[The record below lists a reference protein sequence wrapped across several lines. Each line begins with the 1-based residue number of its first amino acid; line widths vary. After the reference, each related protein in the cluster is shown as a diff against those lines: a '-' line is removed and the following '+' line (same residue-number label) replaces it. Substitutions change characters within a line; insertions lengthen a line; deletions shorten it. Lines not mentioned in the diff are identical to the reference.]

1 VSGARPGFFSFFLLG
16 WLAFGAGPA
25 AAEPALAEPRAAGDA
40 RLKPLA
46 FADLAGWAADDHE
59 AAVAAF
65 RRTCRAIVEDRPAVR
80 TAVPPGEDLKRVCAA
95 ATNPGPAGSA
105 KAFFEEFFVPF
116 EVVPPSGR
124 GFLTGYFEPE
134 YDGSLIQSE
143 SFPVPLLARPDDLV
157 TVPQG
162 EAFPGL
168 DGLKA
173 GRRTAAGH
181 EPYPD
186 RAAIEDG
193 ALRGLAQPIV
203 YLRDPVDAFIV
214 HVQGSARIRLP
225 DGRTV
230 RVAYAGRNGYPFTAP
245 GRVIV
250 ERGHVPL
257 PEMNLERLTAW
268 LRANPE
274 EGRDI
279 MRLNR
284 SYIFFRLAD
293 ELAPD
298 DGPVGG
304 AGVPLTAGRSLAVD
318 RSSWSY
324 GLPVWLEGE
333 LPAPGGSFEPLARL
347 MVAQDT
353 GTAIVGPARGDFF
366 VGSGPEAGTRA
377 GMLRHPVRFVVL
389 LPRGTTAP

>member
-1 VSGARPGFFSFFLLG
+1 VPPSEGLRRACTAALGPTGPEPGDG
-16 WLAFGAGPA
+16 
-25 AAEPALAEPRAAGDA
+25 
-40 RLKPLA
+40 
-46 FADLAGWAADDHE
+46 
-59 AAVAAF
+59 VAA
-65 RRTCRAIVEDRPAVR
+65 RR
-80 TAVPPGEDLKRVCAA
+80 
-95 ATNPGPAGSA
+95 
-105 KAFFEEFFVPF
+105 FFEEAFAPF
-116 EVVPPSGR
+116 EVVPPAGR

-134 YDGSLIQSE
+134 YEGSLTPSDT
-143 SFPVPLLARPDDLV
+143 FPVPLLARPGDLV

-162 EAFPGL
+162 ESLPGL
-168 DGLKA
+168 DGLQV
-173 GRRTAAGH
+173 GRRTADGH

-193 ALRGLAQPIV
+193 ALGGLAQPVV
-203 YLRDPVDAFIV
+203 YLRDAVDAFVV

-257 PEMNLERLTAW
+257 AEMNLERLTAW

-274 EGRDI
+274 EGREI

-293 ELAPD
+293 ELSSN
-298 DGPVGG
+298 DGPIGG

-318 RSSWSY
+318 RSLWSY

-333 LPAPGGSFEPLARL
+333 IPGADGAPEPLARL

-366 VGSGPEAGTRA
+366 VGSGLEAGSRA
-377 GMLRHPVRFVVL
+377 GRMRHPVRFVVL
-389 LPRGTTAP
+389 LPRE

>member
-1 VSGARPGFFSFFLLG
+1 MSGARPGFFPLFLLG
-16 WLAFGAGPA
+16 WLAAFAGPA
-25 AAEPALAEPRAAGDA
+25 RPEPAAVGNAAL
-40 RLKPLA
+40 RPLA
-46 FADLAGWAADDHE
+46 FQDLAGWAADDH
-59 AAVAAF
+59 AAALETF
-65 RRTCRAIVEDRPAVR
+65 RRTCRAIVEDRPALR
-80 TAVPPGEDLKRVCAA
+80 TAAPLSEGLKRACAA
-95 ATNPGPAGSA
+95 ALGPRGPEPGDGVSA
-105 KAFFEEFFVPF
+105 RRFFETTFGPF

-134 YDGSLIQSE
+134 YEGSLTPSE

-162 EAFPGL
+162 ESLPGL
-168 DGLKA
+168 GGLQA
-173 GRRTAAGH
+173 GRRGPQEGMV

-193 ALRGLAQPIV
+193 ALGMLARPIV
-203 YLRDPVDAFIV
+203 YLRDAVDAFIV

-257 PEMNLERLTAW
+257 SEMNLERLTAW
-268 LRANPE
+268 LRQNPE
-274 EGRDI
+274 EGREI

-293 ELAPD
+293 ELSPD
-298 DGPVGG
+298 DGPIGG

-318 RSSWSY
+318 RTLWSY

-333 LPAPGGSFEPLARL
+333 VPGADGAPEPLARL

-353 GTAIVGPARGDFF
+353 GTAIVGSARGDFF
-366 VGSGPEAGTRA
+366 VGSGPEAGSRA
-377 GMLRHPVRFVVL
+377 GRMRHPVRFVVL
-389 LPRGTTAP
+389 LPRE